1 MGLWGASQAMA
12 AGFGGLAGAAL
23 VDIGRLLAEDAAA
36 FGAVFV
42 LEAGLFVVAAAMAL
56 KTIDGVQS
64 ASAASMVPGE

>member
-1 MGLWGASQAMA
+1 MLWTIAPPHDYRP
-12 AGFGGLAGAAL
+12 F
-23 VDIGRLLAEDAAA
+23 LLSCEL